1 MNLDYSERWACGV
14 RRLRAAILAVLSL
27 SGAGVALAAATD
39 DTALDE
45 IVVTARMRSEKLID
59 VPISASV
66 FSAAEIRDARINNP
80 GDFVAQSPN
89 VSLVL
94 SQNAGT
100 SFMTIRGISQVRN
113 GEPPVA
119 TVVDG
124 VELVNAAQFTQEL
137 VDVQQIE
144 LLRGPQGAL
153 YGRNASGG
161 AILITTRQ
169 PTNEFKGMAS
179 IGAGNG
185 DEVDGSISLSGPII
199 DDKLLF
205 RVGARYVNRVGYYD
219 NITLDRKVD
228 PYRNRS
234 FRSMLK
240 WIVDDKT
247 TADLRINLDRVVDGA
262 NNFVY
267 QAAVFGPDGKTLA
280 PGIFPFNFAS
290 PGINANNVDI
300 PYTARYIGYNSR
312 KIDET
317 SLKVDH
323 DFGFGTLTSVSSF
336 NKIEE
341 FLSTKQ
347 FPYTAGLSRSTLLG
361 PVDGTST
368 QYLLVNAWSEELRLA
383 SASNQPLRWM
393 VGGYYLHTNRFIST
407 TTGEDRGLGILPI
420 YESPYFA
427 STTNPTL
434 TYVADDNTNK
444 SWALFS
450 NISYDI
456 TKQLE
461 ASVAFRYDED
471 ERVQYVSPL
480 QTGGQPGAVNRA
492 TFSKGQPKA
501 SLRYSID
508 DNMSVYASWG
518 IGFRSGQFNQNGT
531 GAAAAAIGLP
541 GVSDL
546 LKAEE
551 VRTTEG
557 GFKGEF
563 FDHRTRVEASLFST
577 TQKNAPYFVFVGAI
591 TAQVLVGIDKVDLYG
606 GELTIT
612 QNLTH
617 GLDVY
622 AGYGYTHSEIKQ
634 YDLTPSDIGKRAPY
648 VPIRSI
654 NAGVQYRVPITAA
667 FNLFSRI
674 QYQRLGE
681 QFWDPENSTARNP
694 VDLLSARLGVE
705 TSDGHWS
712 LIGTMNN
719 ALDKRYNAEWVGG
732 GFATLAPPR
741 NWIVEASYKF

>member
-1 MNLDYSERWACGV
+1 MKQFYSTAQ
-14 RRLRAAILAVLSL
+14 I
-27 SGAGVALAAATD
+27 SGAGFLRLSILALLPLAGSAAIATD
-39 DTALDE
+39 ADNGGLEE
-45 IVVTARMRSEKLID
+45 IVVTARMRTEKLID

-66 FSAAEIRDARINNP
+66 FSATEIKDARINNP
-80 GDFVAQSPN
+80 IDFVAQSPN

-137 VDVQQIE
+137 VDIEQIE

-161 AILITTRQ
+161 AIVITTKQ
-169 PTNEFKGMAS
+169 PTNVFEGHATV
-179 IGAGNG
+179 GAGNG
-185 DEVDGSISLSGPII
+185 GEVDASASLSGPII
-199 DDKLLF
+199 NDKLLF
-205 RVGARYVNRVGYYD
+205 RVGMRYVDREGYYD

-228 PYRNRS
+228 PYRDKS

-240 WIVDDKT
+240 WIVDDTT
-247 TADLRINLDRVVDGA
+247 TADLRLNFDRVVDGA

-267 QAAVFGPDGKTLA
+267 QPALFGPDGKTLA
-280 PGIFPFNFAS
+280 PGPFPFNFAS
-290 PGINANNVDI
+290 PGINANNTSI
-300 PYTARYIGYNSR
+300 PFTANYIGYNSR
-312 KIDET
+312 NIDET

-323 DFGFGTLTSVSSF
+323 DFGLATLTSVSSF

-347 FPYTAGLSRSTLLG
+347 FPYTAGLSENTLLG
-361 PVDGTST
+361 PVDGSST

-383 SASNQPLRWM
+383 SRSDQPLRWL

-407 TTGEDRGLGILPI
+407 TTGKDLGEGILPVH
-420 YESPYFA
+420 ETPYFN

-434 TYVADDNTNK
+434 TFDADDNTNR

-450 NISYDI
+450 NVSYDI
-456 TKQLE
+456 TKKLE

-471 ERVQYVSPL
+471 QRVQRVSTL
-480 QTGGQPGAVNRA
+480 QTGGDPGAINRVK
-492 TFSKGQPKA
+492 FSKGQPKV
-501 SLRYSID
+501 SLRYSVD
-508 DNMSVYASWG
+508 DNLSVYASWG
-518 IGFRSGQFNQNGT
+518 VGFRSGQFNQNGT
-531 GAAAAAIGLP
+531 GAAASAIGLP

-551 VRTTEG
+551 VTTTEAG
-557 GFKGEF
+557 LKGDF
-563 FDHRTRVEASLFST
+563 FEHKTRVEASVFRT

-606 GELTIT
+606 GEFSVT
-612 QNLTH
+612 QNLAH
-617 GLDVY
+617 GLDAY
-622 AGYGYTHSEIKQ
+622 AGYGYTHSEIKD
-634 YDLTPSDIGKRAPY
+634 YALAPADVGKKAPY
-648 VPIRSI
+648 VPNQSI
-654 NAGVQYRVPITAA
+654 DAGVQYRFALTSAL
-667 FNLFSRI
+667 NLFSRV
-674 QYQRLGE
+674 QYQRLGL
-681 QFWDPENSTARNP
+681 QYWDPENSTARSP
-694 VDLLSARLGVE
+694 VNLVSARLGVE
-705 TSDGHWS
+705 SNDGHWS
-712 LIGTMNN
+712 VIGTMNN

-741 NWIVEASYKF
+741 TWIVEATYKF